1 MLRKMKSLVKSLH
14 RLIFNMKKS
23 LIILLFISTNV
34 LSLELPKTLLVPKS
48 KSHVRLI
55 VNRLDNKFMEN
66 KLRSFVKC
74 CRPARMV
81 GTSGHKDVVPF
92 LIDQIKKSDKKGSG
106 VLIVDSFRPDV
117 VHAMDMYQEDFKRE
131 IEKKLPP
138 TDPQYKKWKSFTD
151 SMVKALTQV
160 QAIKGRNIIWEKKG
174 YIEPNSVITI
184 GAHFDTIAHDE
195 KTKVIDPRR
204 NQPGADDNG
213 SGVGIALGLIEVL
226 SALDLPKTVRV
237 VFFDY
242 EELGF
247 LGSRAYIKK
256 YRKQIKKQNFA
267 GFVNLEMLGHDSK
280 RKDKEKRYGNFK
292 AYIREESV
300 SGHSKDK
307 QLYEIL
313 NKAGKDMTSKVKFK
327 LLANGFKSSDH
338 INFWGEGF
346 AAVTFTQN
354 WETDLNPRY
363 HSSDDFTETLNLKT
377 WYASYQYIT
386 GSILSWAFDILK

>member
-1 MLRKMKSLVKSLH
+1 
-14 RLIFNMKKS
+14 MKK
-23 LIILLFISTNV
+23 IIVLFLFLPIYAFA
-34 LSLELPKTLLVPKS
+34 LELPKTLLVPKS
-48 KSHVRLI
+48 KSHIKLI
-55 VNRLDNKFMEN
+55 VNRLDAKLMES

-74 CRPARMV
+74 CRPSRMV
-81 GTSGHKDVVPF
+81 GTSGHKDAVPY

-106 VLIVDSFRPDV
+106 VLIVDPFKPDV
-117 VHAMDMYQEDFKRE
+117 VHAMEMYQEDFKRE
-131 IEKKLPP
+131 IEQKLPP

-151 SMVKALTQV
+151 SMVGALTQV
-160 QAIKGRNIIWEKKG
+160 QAIEGRNIIWEKKG
-174 YIEPNSVITI
+174 FIEPNSVITI

-195 KTKVIDPRR
+195 KTKIIDARS

-213 SGVGIALGLIEVL
+213 SAVALALGLIEVL

-242 EELGF
+242 EEMGF
-247 LGSRAYIKK
+247 LGSRAYIRK
-256 YRKQIKKQNFA
+256 YRKQMKKQKFA

-280 RKDKEKRYGNFK
+280 RGDKEKKYGNFK
-292 AYIREESV
+292 AYIREEKV
-300 SGHSKDK
+300 TGHAKDK
-307 QLYEIL
+307 QLYEVL

-327 LLANGFKSSDH
+327 LSANGFKSSDH

-354 WETDLNPRY
+354 WESDLNPRY
-363 HSSDDFTETLNLKT
+363 HSSDDFPETLNLRT

-386 GSILSWAFDILK
+386 GATLSWAFDILK